1 MLDVSRHVELF
12 NPYNFN
18 TPVHIIGV
26 GATGS
31 WVALFLAKLGIKDI
45 TIWDFDI
52 VEAHNI
58 ANQFYSNIP
67 LAGLSV
73 PRDIGNPKT
82 QCLQNNVYD
91 MTRTTIK
98 IENEKVTNQRLNGV
112 IFLMVDTMEDRK
124 TIWRN
129 CIRLKP
135 HIQHLIEPRM
145 GLHVGRIYNINP
157 VDLTQIEEYEK
168 NFYDDKVAEVSACG
182 ASTSVISTAVGI
194 ASWCVR
200 QLINWFNEEELDN
213 EILIDFKNNN
223 IITTR
228 WC

>member
-45 TIWDFDI
+45 TIWDFDDI
-52 VEAHNI
+52 REHNI
-58 ANQFYSNIP
+58 PNQLFGMTDLGYLKINALQDIIRNNTSNLI
-67 LAGLSV
+67 ST
-73 PRDIGNPKT
+73 K
-82 QCLQNNVYD
+82 
-91 MTRTTIK
+91 
-98 IENEKVTNQRLNGV
+98 NEKVTNQRLNGV

-168 NFYDDKVAEVSACG
+168 NFYDDEVAEVSACG